1 MAKISKKSPPL
12 PMSSDSVNLL
22 QFLVDDMD
30 EMLTLPNV
38 DTVNNIPPADMY
50 STNDFFI
57 IELEMSGVRQEDI
70 ELTIFNNVLTVRG
83 IKYECFK
90 DPKVNYICME
100 RTFGKL
106 FRNIKLPCPTNPA
119 QIKAVFKNGL
129 LTLQLPRV
137 AEKRG
142 EKKSIPIESNT

>member
-1 MAKISKKSPPL
+1 MAKISKKSSSL
-12 PMSSDSVNLL
+12 PTSSDSADLL
-22 QFLVDDMD
+22 HFLVDDMD

-38 DTVNNIPPADMY
+38 ETVNHIPPADMF
-50 STNDFFI
+50 STSEAFI
-57 IELEMSGVRQEDI
+57 IELEMPGVRQEDI

-90 DPKVNYICME
+90 DPKVNYVCME

-106 FRNIKLPCPTNPA
+106 FRNIKLPCPVNPTL
-119 QIKAVFKNGL
+119 IKAVFKSGL

-142 EKKSIPIESNT
+142 EKKRIPIESNT

>member
-1 MAKISKKSPPL
+1 MAKISKKSSSL
-12 PMSSDSVNLL
+12 PASSDSADLL
-22 QFLVDDMD
+22 HFLVDDMD

-38 DTVNNIPPADMY
+38 ETVNHIPPADMF
-50 STNDFFI
+50 STSEAFI
-57 IELEMSGVRQEDI
+57 IELEMPGVRQEDI

-90 DPKVNYICME
+90 DPKVNYVCME
-100 RTFGKL
+100 RAFGKL
-106 FRNIKLPCPTNPA
+106 FRNIPLPCPVNPA
-119 QIKAVFKNGL
+119 QIKAVFKSGL